1 MYLCTHTCTHVR
13 RKGICTYYVYLHVF
27 VASGS
32 RKRPRSSQEDEGA
45 PGLKQRE
52 ALSDQSNI
60 ANDIGPDPVVIKRH
74 YAMKKKTSGQADK
87 VRTYVHTHMYIMC
100 T

>member
-1 MYLCTHTCTHVR
+1 MCDVC
-13 RKGICTYYVYLHVF
+13 

-45 PGLKQRE
+45 PGLKQHE

-60 ANDIGPDPVVIKRH
+60 PNDIGPDPVVIKRH

-87 VRTYVHTHMYIMC
+87 VHTYTYVYYVYITTYIC
-100 T
+100 DRI